1 MSSTVVISRDE
12 YQKLRKQA
20 KAFQKLAGRIFE
32 SVITDSAEA
41 VVEDFRKTKLYS
53 EAFLSDLE
61 AGLKKSSYVK
71 R

>member
-1 MSSTVVISRDE
+1 MSSTVVISKDE

-32 SVITDSAEA
+32 SVITDSVEA

-53 EAFLSDLE
+53 DSFLADLE
-61 AGLKKSSYVK
+61 EGLRKSSYAK